1 MFSVLYITFRY
12 AIICRKQPGQRQKL
26 HNNIMLNRKQTA
38 NTPLLIGDSPFSFA
52 ATNTSTVIHYA
63 PLHFSILT
71 ADVHYSPATVFRTT
85 NTKYKISAYA
95 SICRAMPAPLQN
107 SRH

>member
-12 AIICRKQPGQRQKL
+12 AIILRKQPGQCKKL

-38 NTPLLIGDSPFSFA
+38 NTPLLIGDSFLGFA

-63 PLHFSILT
+63 PLHFSFLT
-71 ADVHYSPATVFRTT
+71 ADVYYSPALVFRTT
-85 NTKYKISAYA
+85 NTKYKISADA
-95 SICRAMPAPLQN
+95 SIC
-107 SRH
+107 